1 MKEGVTEGRKY
12 EVLETV
18 INAKGKVTYN
28 KIATIKPVNNQIWD
42 NRFNAL
48 LENNVDG
55 IEGTLFT
62 LVGTATKA
70 IQPGMLIRE
79 QKTN

>member
-1 MKEGVTEGRKY
+1 M
-12 EVLETV
+12 
-18 INAKGKVTYN
+18 
-28 KIATIKPVNNQIWD
+28 ATIKPVNNQIWD

-55 IEGTLFT
+55 TEGTLFT
-62 LVGTATKA
+62 LVGTATKQ